1 MRNASGSSWCS
12 RVAVL
17 QQVLGPQASPHGL
30 GFGFGFGLHQQQRLG
45 DASSS
50 PGGAMEP
57 APDGAVM
64 PRPLLFRALASL
76 NLLLLVGYILLLL
89 LAKLFARLHH
99 RATAKDPTR

>member
-17 QQVLGPQASPHGL
+17 QQVLGPQASPHGS
-30 GFGFGFGLHQQQRLG
+30 GFGFGFGFHQQRLG

-50 PGGAMEP
+50 SPGGMQP
-57 APDGAVM
+57 AGAVM
-64 PRPLLFRALASL
+64 PPLLFRALASL
-76 NLLLLVGYILLLL
+76 NLLLLVGYLLLLL

-99 RATAKDPTR
+99 RATAKDRTR

>member
-17 QQVLGPQASPHGL
+17 QQVLGPQASPHG
-30 GFGFGFGLHQQQRLG
+30 FGFGLHQQRLG

-50 PGGAMEP
+50 SPGGMEP
-57 APDGAVM
+57 AGAVI
-64 PRPLLFRALASL
+64 PPLLFRALASL
-76 NLLLLVGYILLLL
+76 NLFLLVGYLLLLL

-99 RATAKDPTR
+99 RATAKDRTR